1 MVLVLLNAVI
11 DVELLR
17 RRSVAAQRVDE
28 QLAPAAD
35 TVAEL
40 TTALVDQE
48 TAERGYIITGETQ
61 FVESYRAAGLQV
73 ESALDTLDGH
83 LGSDRSLGPA
93 VSRVRS
99 RISAW
104 QQLGAGVEIQARA
117 DGRTEDAVE
126 LVLTGTAAE
135 LFGRAR
141 AEIGSLH
148 VRLSRELA
156 EERDHS
162 SELGWLLTLALVASA
177 AFALALLGL
186 GGALLGRWITGP
198 FRQLSGVVRSVA
210 GGELD
215 ARIPVD
221 GPPEIAE
228 LGADIEAMRRRIL
241 AEVEDSARHREAL
254 AKQGLVVM
262 SLHEE
267 LSPDVEIDGLLIERS
282 LAAAEGIVA
291 GDWYTAFP
299 LGPDRVAV
307 GLFDVSGHGG
317 DAGVLALRAKELTLA
332 GLRSGLDPGAVFDWV
347 ATNLGD
353 TGERFFTGVLAIID
367 LAAQSLVYANAG
379 HPPMLL
385 AGGRELV
392 ELSSTGPIVGP
403 LPGTWVTESAP
414 FGPAHFLVAY
424 SDGLIEAVLPD
435 GRELGL
441 EGLRALVEHRSSAEL
456 PELRAECEELLAGP
470 DAVRQ
475 RDDLTLL
482 LVAASPVPARP
493 SAPKPHGST
502 RPGAD
507 ALSG

>member
-1 MVLVLLNAVI
+1 M
-11 DVELLR
+11 
-17 RRSVAAQRVDE
+17 
-28 QLAPAAD
+28 
-35 TVAEL
+35 
-40 TTALVDQE
+40 
-48 TAERGYIITGETQ
+48 
-61 FVESYRAAGLQV
+61 
-73 ESALDTLDGH
+73 
-83 LGSDRSLGPA
+83 
-93 VSRVRS
+93 RS

-117 DGRTEDAVE
+117 DGRTEDAVQ
-126 LVLTGTAAE
+126 LVLTGTAAD

-148 VRLSRELA
+148 LRLSRALA
-156 EERDHS
+156 LEREHS
-162 SELGWLLTLALVASA
+162 AELGRLLTVALVASA
-177 AFALALLGL
+177 GLALALLGL

-198 FRQLSGVVRSVA
+198 FHQLSGVVRSVA
-210 GGELD
+210 SGELD

-267 LSPDVEIDGLLIERS
+267 LSPDIEVDGLQIERS

-291 GDWYTAFP
+291 GDWYTVFP
-299 LGPDRVAV
+299 LDRDRVAV

-332 GLRSGLDPGAVFDWV
+332 GLRSGLEPGAVFDWV
-347 ATNLGD
+347 AANLGD
-353 TGERFFTGVLAIID
+353 TGERFFTGVLAVID
-367 LAAQSLVYANAG
+367 RSSGSLDYANAG

-385 AGGRELV
+385 AGDGEIV
-392 ELSSTGPIVGP
+392 ELSATGPIVGP
-403 LPGTWVTESAP
+403 LAGTWVTDTVS

-441 EGLRALVEHRSSAEL
+441 DGLRRLVGNRSASEL
-456 PELRAECEELLAGP
+456 TDLRVECEELLAGP
-470 DAVRQ
+470 DAMRQ

-482 LVAASPVPARP
+482 LVATSP
-493 SAPKPHGST
+493 SAAPGSGDAGSE